1 MKGKLLDSQGKEIGE
16 IELPPVFETEIRP
29 DVIKKAVLA
38 AQANR
43 RQPYG
48 SNIYAGVDVVT
59 EYWGT
64 GYGIARVPRMKNS
77 RRAALAPMA
86 VGGRRAHPPKPE
98 KKFERKINKKER
110 ILALKSAIAATAN
123 EEYVRNRG
131 HRFTASLPIIVEEA
145 FEELSRTKDV
155 LPFLEQTGIIEDIS
169 RVRETIK
176 IRAGKGKMRGRR
188 YKERKSALFVISD
201 AGAPVRKALRNLP
214 GVDVI
219 PVSQLNVELLAPGTH
234 YGRLTVW
241 SLPALKQLEGLG
253 WS

>member
-1 MKGKLLDSQGKEIGE
+1 MKAKFLNAQGKEVGE
-16 IELPPVFETEIRP
+16 VELPPVFETELRP
-29 DVIKKAVLA
+29 DLIKRAVLA
-38 AQANR
+38 IQANR

-48 SNIYAGVDVVT
+48 SYIYAGVDVSA
-59 EYWGT
+59 ENWGP
-64 GYGIARVPRMKNS
+64 GHGVARVPRLKQS
-77 RRAALAPMA
+77 SRAALVPQA

-98 KKFERKINKKER
+98 KKFEKKINKKER

-123 EEYVRNRG
+123 EKYVRDRG
-131 HRFTASLPIIVEEA
+131 HRFTASLPIVVEEA
-145 FEELSRTKDV
+145 FEELSRTKEV
-155 LPFLEQTGIIEDIS
+155 LPFLEETGIIEDLN
-169 RVRETIK
+169 RVRENIK
-176 IRAGKGKMRGRR
+176 VRAGKGKMRGRR

-201 AGAPVRKALRNLP
+201 ASSPVRKALRNLP

-241 SLPALKQLEGLG
+241 SVSAINQLEGLG